1 MRDRQK
7 YPIWVKIGLWGI
19 STRTAALALTGA
31 CASLTILCLIAA
43 FWNPLFIIGLGFGLS
58 AGWYWAAI
66 NWVDNND
73 RW

>member
-7 YPIWVKIGLWGI
+7 YPIWVKVGLWGLP
-19 STRTAALALTGA
+19 TRTAALAFAGVCAGLTVI
-31 CASLTILCLIAA
+31 SLIAA
-43 FWNPLFIIGLGFGLS
+43 FWNPLFIVGLGFAGS
-58 AGWYWAAI
+58 AAWYWAAI